1 MSRQLQKKRKRSNG
15 NVYFS
20 HAKNMEVNKT
30 STKKSARIEDAKKG

>member
-1 MSRQLQKKRKRSNG
+1 MEMSI
-15 NVYFS
+15 S